1 MIAHKPLLPDFGF
14 LLFFGYCLCAA
25 PLSAQIAN
33 SCPPVPTDP
42 NLNKVACLRL
52 FYTGSSKSR
61 PITLVRAAQGSPPA
75 IIDTNI
81 SSETYS
87 PYQVMK
93 PTSFAFYVLDGNV
106 SAAPSTLKELKEK
119 AISEPVI
126 VRMPAGSFHTLVIL
140 ERNGTLSAN
149 VLEDPPA
156 PSSGAPKLRV
166 LDLSGLED
174 WQINLLDSRDHF
186 IKTIW
191 QSGMKPENI
200 PILSPGVFHL
210 LVIRKVNGVT
220 NSVAN
225 LECELQAGNLFSIL
239 LLPGIHDQGNA
250 TMTFDGTLGAA
261 YDASSVK
268 DVADSLMHP

>member
-1 MIAHKPLLPDFGF
+1 MIAHKPLLRDFGF
-14 LLFFGYCLCAA
+14 FLFFSCLCAA
-25 PLSAQIAN
+25 TLSAQIAN
-33 SCPPVPTDP
+33 SCPPVPADP
-42 NLNKVACLRL
+42 NLSKVACLRL
-52 FYTGSSKSR
+52 FYNGFR
-61 PITLVRAAQGSPPA
+61 PITLVRAAQGLPPA

-81 SSETYS
+81 PSETYS
-87 PYQVMK
+87 PYQIMK
-93 PTSFAFYVLDGNV
+93 PTAFALYVLDGKV
-106 SAAPSTLKELKEK
+106 STAPSTLKELKEK
-119 AISEPVI
+119 SISEPVI
-126 VRMPAGSFHTLVIL
+126 VRMPAGSFRTLVIL

-149 VLEDPPA
+149 VLEDAPA

-174 WQINLLDSRDHF
+174 WEINLLDSRDRF

-200 PILSPGVFHL
+200 PTLSAGVFHL

-239 LLPGIHDQGNA
+239 LLPGIHNQGNA
-250 TMTFDGTLGAA
+250 VMTFDGTLGAA